1 MEFSTFNKDV
11 AHLFFSCVLYFI
23 QISLQIKREQN
34 EKNILQVL
42 FVHCTKHS
50 IETKLNELKPISSTN
65 MLAVYSRL
73 KYAFMITFHL

>member
-1 MEFSTFNKDV
+1 MKKTFYKYC
-11 AHLFFSCVLYFI
+11 LFTA
-23 QISLQIKREQN
+23 RN
-34 EKNILQVL
+34 
-42 FVHCTKHS
+42 S